1 MAKWHMKR
9 PRIGIRSTSKKA
21 KTTGEAVQ
29 SVPVPI
35 PQVASPLLP
44 QYNEEPRPYPGPAYD
59 ARMDC
64 VNIIPEDELI
74 VNVFCFAA
82 FTNKI
87 SGVVYNDLTR
97 NFPFTSIDGS
107 VCFFVLYHWSDP
119 RINFVSGLHKHLFV
133 FGRVIQFVCDP
144 RINGVCS
151 HKLSV

>member
-97 NFPFTSIDGS
+97 NFPFTSINGS

-133 FGRVIQFVCDP
+133 FVRVIQFVCGP
-144 RINGVCS
+144 RINVVRS
-151 HKLSV
+151 HKLSA